1 MFWGREAIL
10 REKIMTPAS
19 NKIQERAGV
28 ENEQDARTN
37 EWKAGGFVWIT
48 RERRVKLVLRPNQT
62 SQTSQTFPTFS
73 IHVSSLVTRP
83 TSFIPPP
90 ACAKDPQLFFWPN
103 LQAWPRLQRY
113 HNRGFFTALF
123 LNGQQNLLHT
133 DMGLSLTRSG
143 SSLSG
148 GVELRWLDNNFL
160 LLGSGHLGLF
170 GSL

>member
-1 MFWGREAIL
+1 MALMPMFWGREAIL

-28 ENEQDARTN
+28 ENEQDAKTN

-90 ACAKDPQLFFWPN
+90 ACAKDPQLFFFGPTCRPGPGCS
-103 LQAWPRLQRY
+103 AITIG
-113 HNRGFFTALF
+113 GFSPPFF
-123 LNGQQNLLHT
+123 
-133 DMGLSLTRSG
+133 
-143 SSLSG
+143 
-148 GVELRWLDNNFL
+148 
-160 LLGSGHLGLF
+160 
-170 GSL
+170 